1 MSEVLLIVDD
11 DDWSCWQIKEF
22 LRDVGYDMHF
32 AQSGGEAF
40 DLFLK
45 YRPLHIMIDIN
56 IDSNDGLWLAHAI
69 LGLDY
74 KSVIYLT
81 SDQPLAKMRAERYQL
96 AVADILEKPLD
107 FDRLKTML
115 KPDKRVES
123 SW

>member
-45 YRPLHIMIDIN
+45 YRPPHIMIDIN
-56 IDSNDGLWLAHAI
+56 IDSNDGFGWPMPYWGWIISRSFILHPISLWQKCGRSA
-69 LGLDY
+69 
-74 KSVIYLT
+74 T
-81 SDQPLAKMRAERYQL
+81 SWR
-96 AVADILEKPLD
+96 
-107 FDRLKTML
+107 
-115 KPDKRVES
+115 
-123 SW
+123 